1 MGTASL
7 TREQLNEIVGQLVTA
22 ILGALDAAPTDGED
36 SSESETAI
44 VDTRI
49 LARTEDER
57 TETVD
62 IADMQ
67 SGTLI
72 LLGFAEYFRSRS
84 SQEGD
89 WMSFSGEWYTNEEF
103 AEKVRNSSALPT
115 VVHRG

>member
-1 MGTASL
+1 MSETI
-7 TREQLNEIVGQLVTA
+7 TRERLNEIVNQLATV
-22 ILGALDAAPTDGED
+22 ILGALDAAPTGGEY

-49 LARTEDER
+49 LARTKDEK

-62 IADMQ
+62 VADMQ

-72 LLGFAEYFRSRS
+72 LLGFAEYFRCRS

-103 AEKVRNSSALPT
+103 VEKVHNIACMPM
-115 VVHRG
+115 VVHWG